1 VRRLAAAF
9 LGLALS
15 LAAATCPLADA
26 RAPDSHAPDAQAPA
40 DANATQSEVLVML
53 RLPPDHLRPSV
64 AYGGGWSDGAAARRR
79 IVERLASQNG
89 LVLVDSWPMPVVGV
103 DCFVLRAPAD
113 QSPAD
118 VAARLSRAPQV
129 AWSQPMNLYHGQ
141 GGPVGQ
147 AAAAPHTAA
156 RGDPL
161 LAMQPVAREWRLA
174 DLHRTATG
182 RGVRVAVID
191 SQVEQSHPDLVG
203 QVALSENFVSGRPAA
218 PETHGTAVAGIIAAI
233 ADNGIG
239 IAGVAPGSRLLALR
253 ACWQGA
259 AATLCDSLSLAKA
272 LDYAIGHDTQVINLS
287 IAGPPDILLGKLLDA
302 AKARRMVVVAAFD
315 PGLPGGGFPA
325 SHPGVVA
332 IADEAAGRPPPG
344 VYAAPGRDIPAT
356 LPGGRWGLV
365 SGSSFAAAE
374 VSGLAA
380 LVRERPGGS
389 AGRVLAA
396 LPEGGVRDA
405 CATLQGDPL
414 GGSPSCPGGQGRLRE
429 AAIR

>member
-1 VRRLAAAF
+1 MRLLARLA
-9 LGLALS
+9 LGLALA
-15 LAAATCPLADA
+15 LAAATGALADA
-26 RAPDSHAPDAQAPA
+26 RAPNDRAPGGA
-40 DANATQSEVLVML
+40 DAAQSEVLVML
-53 RLPPDHLRPSV
+53 RLPPDHLRPNAS
-64 AYGGGWSDGAAARRR
+64 YGGGWNEGAAARRR

-89 LVLVDSWPMPVVGV
+89 LVMVDSWPMAVVGV

-113 QSPAD
+113 ESPAD
-118 VAARLSRAPQV
+118 VAARLSRSPQV
-129 AWSQPMNLYHGQ
+129 AWSQPMNLYRGE
-141 GGPVGQ
+141 GGAREAG
-147 AAAAPHTAA
+147 APRAAA

-161 LAMQPVAREWRLA
+161 LPMQPVAREWRLA

-191 SQVEQSHPDLVG
+191 SQVEPSHPDLVG
-203 QVALSENFVSGRPAA
+203 QVALNENFVSGRPAG

-272 LDYAIGHDTQVINLS
+272 LDFAIGHGAQVINLS

-302 AKARRMVVVAAFD
+302 AKARRAVVVAAFD
-315 PGLPGGGFPA
+315 PSLPGGGFPA

-332 IADEAAGRPPPG
+332 IADEGAGRPPAG
-344 VYAAPGRDIPAT
+344 VYSAPGRDIPAT
-356 LPGGRWGLV
+356 LPGGKWGLV

-380 LVRERPGGS
+380 LVRERPGG
-389 AGRVLAA
+389 AAAKVLAA

-405 CATLQGDPL
+405 CATLQGEPMAA
-414 GGSPSCPGGQGRLRE
+414 SPACPGGQGRLRE